1 VVRTALAAIFVAGC
15 YRYVPTSIE
24 AVPVGARVRALIST
38 ETQLVLRDS
47 LGLDLRGLNGTLV
60 GRDDHRVLL
69 QVRTALGSSAFGA
82 KPLYQ
87 RIAVSPQ
94 NVLRVDVRRVHG
106 LKTGALVAA
115 LVAATTVLTIQAIK
129 RGNPG
134 TPGPPGGGPPE

>member
-1 VVRTALAAIFVAGC
+1 MRTALAAIFVVGC

-47 LGLDLRGLNGTLV
+47 LGLDLRGLDGTLV
-60 GRDDHRVLL
+60 GREDHRVLL
-69 QVRTALGSSAFGA
+69 QVRAAWGSTAFGA

-87 RIAVSPQ
+87 RITVSPLD
-94 NVLRVDVRRVHG
+94 VLRVDVRRVHG

-115 LVAATTVLTIQAIK
+115 LAAAATVLTIEAIR

-134 TPGPPGGGPPE
+134 TPGPPGGGRPE